1 MFAIFNY
8 AIIVYSWWI
17 LRETQGKSLEEMENV
32 FGSIETAYD
41 VEAVRAQAKAR
52 WEGKNEGL
60 GREVEGEGRNEEPAK
75 GFEVEEREG
84 GAIL

>member
-8 AIIVYSWWI
+8 AIIIYSWWI

-32 FGSIETAYD
+32 FGSVEMTYD
-41 VEAVRAQAKAR
+41 IEAVRAQARAR
-52 WEGKNEGL
+52 WAGKTEGL
-60 GREVEGEGRNEEPAK
+60 ERAEGESVKEESSAK

-84 GAIL
+84 GITQ